1 MPWCTSAKL
10 ILHMHDNRF
19 RRERSKKNLKQSV
32 AMNAHIVMALLLMS
46 AVTTS
51 AFTWLSSTAARPA

>member
-1 MPWCTSAKL
+1 
-10 ILHMHDNRF
+10 MHDNHF